1 MGIPSYFS
9 HIVKKYKH
17 IVESME
23 SQDIQYDNLYMDSN
37 SIIYDML
44 HSMESMQSD
53 DDFEIK
59 LINAVISKIEDYIK
73 IIKPSNTIFIAFD
86 GVAPLA
92 KMNQQRTRRYKSH
105 FMEECTFLNKC
116 QVKWSSSQITP
127 GTKFMTLLSKKM
139 NEYFKDNK
147 EKKYNVKKVI
157 ISAADEKGEGE
168 HKLYEYMRKNPD
180 INHNTAVY
188 GLDADL
194 IMLSIFHVKYQKNIY
209 IFREAPAFMNSSIPK
224 DLLNDDSIYFLD
236 INYFIK
242 EKITL
247 SLVKIYF

>member
-1 MGIPSYFS
+1 
-9 HIVKKYKH
+9 
-17 IVESME
+17 ME
-23 SQDIQYDNLYMDSN
+23 NQDIQYDNLYMDSN

-44 HSMESMQSD
+44 HSMESIQGD

-105 FMEECTFLNKC
+105 FMEECTFLNKSK
-116 QVKWSSSQITP
+116 VKWSSSQITP
-127 GTKFMTLLSKKM
+127 GTKFMMLLSKEM
-139 NEYFKDNK
+139 NEYFKDN
-147 EKKYNVKKVI
+147 EKKYSVKNVI

-209 IFREAPAFMNSSIPK
+209 IFREAPAFMTDSENDELYILNIK
-224 DLLNDDSIYFLD
+224 LLC
-236 INYFIK
+236 
-242 EKITL
+242 E
-247 SLVKIYF
+247 